1 MTSDKKA
8 NIFRTTAWQLL
19 CKQAW
24 YKGYKQDLQIYVPL
38 VTKSN
43 NIVRIQL
50 TEWLDHAQKNS
61 QGSSCQTFQKEKL
74 TSHLHGSVLIDMK
87 NLMKMQHSVGEET
100 KVAQTSLSNA
110 RLIKTR
116 NVHSAQKYYSLCGI
130 FLKIA
135 FLYSSQL
142 FTSQHNISHGF
153 PCGNS
158 GSIMQAYPNPQHR

>member
-24 YKGYKQDLQIYVPL
+24 YKQDLQIYVPL

-50 TEWLDHAQKNS
+50 TEWLDHAHKNS

-100 KVAQTSLSNA
+100 KVARVPERCEIDQNEKRSLGLAILQPMWYLSENCISIQFA
-110 RLIKTR
+110 V
-116 NVHSAQKYYSLCGI
+116 VH
-130 FLKIA
+130 
-135 FLYSSQL
+135 
-142 FTSQHNISHGF
+142 F
-153 PCGNS
+153 PT
-158 GSIMQAYPNPQHR
+158 